1 MPFTIKVKVE
11 LSDEFLSDVLITAV
25 ESGYDSLF
33 YWDGVRMMTV
43 DRNDDLSINEIDFF
57 ACDGDGE
64 RQRFNLTHEDV
75 GNAIQAI
82 LDGSVK
88 LGYPLEYIQRAVREH
103 DAGDIDATA
112 ADCIIQAACFGEVV
126 YG

>member
-1 MPFTIKVKVE
+1 MSFTIKISKE
-11 LSDEFLSDVLITAV
+11 LTDEFLSDVLITAV
-25 ESGYDSLF
+25 ESGGASLF
-33 YWDGVRMMTV
+33 YWDGFRMMTI
-43 DRNDDLSINEIDFF
+43 DRQPDLSIDAIDFF
-57 ACDGDGE
+57 ADDGDGE
-64 RQRFNLTHEDV
+64 RHRYEITHEDV

-82 LDGSVK
+82 LDGTVS
-88 LGYPLEYIQRAVREH
+88 LGYPKEYIVRAVSEL